1 MRREFYLCTL
11 MILFASAINEVS
23 AQEQVAQKEEFKP
36 SGKPL
41 FVMFTNIHTTF
52 SDNKYLTAFELTR
65 GFVGYDYSFSRQ
77 LSARIIYDA
86 TAQTVNGNV
95 MMQGYLRNAYLQ
107 FDNGTLQLK
116 GGLIPSEHLSLADRL
131 WNYRYIAR
139 SLSDISGMVYSADL
153 GISLKYKPSD
163 IVAFD
168 VSITNGRG
176 YKDLAAD
183 STFRYSAGI
192 TLIPVKNLT
201 VKGYFDF
208 MPDDEATQWTTGVM
222 CVYSGAKF
230 SVGAEFNMQKNHSYN
245 KGHDYSGAAIF
256 GSYTMNE
263 KVGFFGRFYEFSSVK
278 PNGEITEWN
287 SANDNKTIVAGIDYS
302 PVKGI
307 RVSPNVTYIDPD
319 AAGTAGK
326 TIASINIEVKF

>member
-1 MRREFYLCTL
+1 MRKEYYLCAL
-11 MILFASAINEVS
+11 IVLFTSVTVEVS
-23 AQEQVAQKEEFKP
+23 AQDQAAQKEEFKP
-36 SGKPL
+36 SGKPF

-52 SDNKYLTAFELTR
+52 SDNKYLTAFELNR
-65 GFVGYDYSFSRQ
+65 GYLGYDYSFSRQ
-77 LSARIIYDA
+77 ISARIIYDA

-95 MMQGYLRNAYLQ
+95 MMQGYLRNAFLQ
-107 FDNGTLQLK
+107 FDNGTFQFK
-116 GGLIPSEHLSLADRL
+116 GGLIPSEHLFLADKL

-139 SLSDISGMVYSADL
+139 PLIDISGMIYSADL
-153 GISLKYKPSD
+153 GISFKYKPSD
-163 IVAFD
+163 IAAFD

-201 VKGYFDF
+201 VRGYFDF
-208 MPDDEATQWTTGVM
+208 MPEDEATQWTTGVM
-222 CVYSGAKF
+222 CVYSGTKF
-230 SVGAEFNMQKNHSYN
+230 SVGAEFDMQKNHSYN
-245 KGHDYSGAAIF
+245 KGHNYSGFAIF

-263 KVGFFGRFYEFSSVK
+263 KVGFFGRFYEFSSVI

-307 RVSPNVTYIDPD
+307 RISPNVTYIDPD
-319 AAGTAGK
+319 ATGAAGK
-326 TIASINIEVKF
+326 TVASLNFEVKF